1 MAVLLATQGVFSQT
15 VYEAGSAVLSRGA
28 SLNNCAFCF
37 GGRQIQNIGG
47 PENGT
52 ATFDGVRV
60 PCGGVYPLTVY
71 FHSGDDRAF
80 TITINEN
87 ARFDVI
93 FHPSAG
99 SHQESRQTVLV
110 PLNAGTNTIT
120 FSNAHEFGPDLD
132 AIVIGSSPIESFSIS
147 GTVSNFSGRRLAGV
161 EVFLSGLFM
170 RMKTMT
176 DARGGYQFPF
186 LPRGD
191 YYVRPQETGLFF
203 SPYEQFCRLSPSN
216 TIHADFAVRNLAAQ
230 RKTIS
235 VMELGKWRIRYDLA
249 HGLADIFFDGK
260 LLIPRVFAEVR
271 LPQAVTSLDYQTRK
285 VRR

>member
-1 MAVLLATQGVFSQT
+1 MVHTPQGRRRKRREPKAVRAGRSAPVVLVLALPTLCTLLAVLLATQGVFSQT

-191 YYVRPQETGLFF
+191 YYVRPQETGLF
-203 SPYEQFCRLSPSN
+203 
-216 TIHADFAVRNLAAQ
+216 
-230 RKTIS
+230 
-235 VMELGKWRIRYDLA
+235 
-249 HGLADIFFDGK
+249 
-260 LLIPRVFAEVR
+260 
-271 LPQAVTSLDYQTRK
+271 
-285 VRR
+285 